1 MNARAGSR
9 APLPTVAPG
18 SGRSL
23 VGTIVLWV
31 LALIMLGVGALA
43 STVFDYCPPDS
54 CDGWRP
60 TVWLV
65 SASITALI
73 IFIVSLVWGLLRV
86 VRGRRSWQIALGGL
100 VGVTFAV
107 VTGIVATA
115 IAT

>member
-1 MNARAGSR
+1 MNARSDSH

-18 SGRSL
+18 SGRSV

-31 LALIMLGVGALA
+31 LTLIVLGGGTLA
-43 STVFDYCPPDS
+43 STLFDYCPPDS

-65 SASITALI
+65 SASTTALI
-73 IFIVSLVWGLLRV
+73 IFLVSLIWGALRL

-107 VTGIVATA
+107 ITGIVGTM